1 MRDSDNGNFDGNQN
15 ISLEDNNNYD
25 MNINQDQYGNDNLN
39 NEMQGQQSKKQ
50 KYKIT
55 DIYRKSSNPIV
66 ALITIGLKLLALFC
80 FLILDFIASDAF
92 VMIVVILLV
101 AADFWYTK
109 NISGRILVGLR
120 WWNKFNPDTQQD
132 IWSFESKN
140 EIKEASIDRNTFW
153 LSLYGFTG
161 AWLALFIWECVIF
174 NFMWGFL
181 CLICLAIAGTNTYGF
196 FRCSKLQQKG
206 AAIILRK
213 YMKNKNNN

>member
-1 MRDSDNGNFDGNQN
+1 MKDSDNGNFDGNQN

-39 NEMQGQQSKKQ
+39 NEMQGQQGKKQ